1 MRIAYV
7 CADPGVP
14 VFGYKGSSIHVQ
26 EVLSTLLRFGAKV
39 KLFASRIG
47 GEVPKGLQ
55 KVEVHKLPVF
65 NGDREESVLYS
76 NNILRQKLEQAGPFD
91 LVYERYSLW
100 SFSAMEHAKSLNCA
114 SLLEVNSPLIEEQIQ
129 YRELRDPQL
138 AKRMAER
145 VFRATKVLIA
155 VSNEVAAYLSRYVC
169 TYGKVYVV
177 PNGVNPNRFS
187 NNHKAATPASD
198 ETFIVGFVG
207 TLKPW
212 HGLHILVEAFNH
224 LQDKA
229 PNTRLMIVGDG
240 PERSELLKKLK
251 EKDLLRLTEITGT
264 VAASEV
270 PGLLSS
276 MDVAVA
282 PYPPLAHFYFSPL
295 KVYEYMAAGLPVVAS
310 RIGQLAELIQ
320 DGENGILVPPGD
332 PVTLARA
339 LGKLYRNPLLCK
351 RLGTKARQT
360 VLESHTWDAT
370 VEHMLNLSRV
380 GTFPKSKVRSSGGEI
395 I

>member
-26 EVLSTLLRFGAKV
+26 EVLYTLLRFGAKI
-39 KLFASRIG
+39 KLFASRID
-47 GEVPKGLQ
+47 GEIPRDLQ
-55 KVEVHKLPVF
+55 KIEIHTLPVF
-65 NGDREESVLYS
+65 NGDREESVLSS

-100 SFSAMEHAKSLNCA
+100 SFSAMEYAKSLNCA

-129 YRELRDPQL
+129 YRELPDPQL
-138 AKRMAER
+138 AERVAER
-145 VFRATKVLIA
+145 VFRAAKVLIA
-155 VSNEVAAYLSRYVC
+155 VSNEIAAYLSHYVC
-169 TYGKVYVV
+169 TYGKVHVV
-177 PNGVNPNRFS
+177 PNGVNPNRFP
-187 NNHKAATPASD
+187 NNHKAARRASD

-224 LQDKA
+224 LQDKV

-240 PERSELLKKLK
+240 PERSELVKKLK
-251 EKDLLRLTEITGT
+251 EKGLLPLTEITGT
-264 VAASEV
+264 VAPSEV
-270 PGLLSS
+270 PGMLSS

-282 PYPPLAHFYFSPL
+282 PYPLLAHFYFSPL

-310 RIGQLAELIQ
+310 SIGQLAELIQ

-332 PVTLARA
+332 PVALAGA
-339 LGKLYRNPLLCK
+339 LDKLYRNPLLCK

-370 VEHMLNLSRV
+370 VEYILNLSGA
-380 GTFPKSKVRSSGGEI
+380 GTFPKSKVRSSGGDI

>member
-1 MRIAYV
+1 VRIAYV

-14 VFGYKGSSIHVQ
+14 VFGHKGSSIHVQ
-26 EVLSTLLRFGAKV
+26 EVLSTLLRLGAKV
-39 KLFASRIG
+39 KLFASRVG

-55 KVEVHKLPVF
+55 NIEIHTLPAF
-65 NGDREESVLYS
+65 NGDREDSVLSS
-76 NNILRQKLEQAGPFD
+76 NNILRRKLEQAGPFD

-100 SFSAMEHAKSLNCA
+100 SFSAMEYAKSLNCA
-114 SLLEVNSPLIEEQIQ
+114 SVLEVNSPLIEEQIQ
-129 YRELRDPQL
+129 YRELSDPQL
-138 AKRMAER
+138 AERIAER

-155 VSNEVAAYLSRYVC
+155 VSNEVAAYLSCYVC
-169 TYGKVYVV
+169 TYGKVHVV
-177 PNGVNPNRFS
+177 PNGVNPKRFS
-187 NNHKAATPASD
+187 NNYKAARSESD

-224 LQDKA
+224 LQDKV
-229 PNTRLMIVGDG
+229 PNTRLMIVGNG
-240 PERSELLKKLK
+240 PERSELVKKLK
-251 EKDLLRLTEITGT
+251 EKDLLHLTEITGA
-264 VAASEV
+264 VAPSKV

-282 PYPPLAHFYFSPL
+282 PYPALAHFYFSPL

-310 RIGQLAELIQ
+310 RIGQVAELIQ
-320 DGENGILVPPGD
+320 DGESGILVPPGD
-332 PVTLARA
+332 PVAIAEA
-339 LGKLYRNPLLCK
+339 LDKLYRDPLLCK

-370 VEHMLNLSRV
+370 VEHMLNLSGV
-380 GTFPKSKVRSSGGEI
+380 GTFRKSKVRSIGGEI

>member
-7 CADPGVP
+7 CADRGVP

-26 EVLSTLLRFGAKV
+26 EVLSTLIRFGAKV

-47 GEVPKGLQ
+47 GEVPKGLED
-55 KVEVHKLPVF
+55 VEVHKLPSF

-76 NNILRQKLEQAGPFD
+76 NDIMRQELEQAGPFD

-100 SFSAMEHAKSLNCA
+100 SFSAMEYAKSLHTA

-129 YRELRDPQL
+129 YRKLPDRHL
-138 AKRMAER
+138 AERMAER
-145 VFRATKVLIA
+145 VFRAARVLIA
-155 VSNEVAAYLSRYVC
+155 VSNEVAAYLNRYAC
-169 TYGKVYVV
+169 TSGKVHVV
-177 PNGVNPNRFS
+177 PNGVNANRFP
-187 NNHKAATPASD
+187 NNHKADRPAFDATF
-198 ETFIVGFVG
+198 TVGFVG

-224 LQDKA
+224 LHDKV
-229 PNTRLMIVGDG
+229 PNARLIIVGDG
-240 PERSELLKKLK
+240 PERSEIVKRLKDKNLLC
-251 EKDLLRLTEITGT
+251 LTEITGT
-264 VAASEV
+264 VAPSEV

-282 PYPPLAHFYFSPL
+282 PYPPLTHFYFSPL

-310 RIGQLAELIQ
+310 RIGQLTELIQ
-320 DGENGILVPPGD
+320 DGKNGILVPPGD
-332 PVTLARA
+332 PQASARA
-339 LGKLYRNPLLCK
+339 LDKLYRDPLLCK

-370 VEHMLNLSRV
+370 VEHMLNLSGV
-380 GTFPKSKVRSSGGEI
+380 KILPKSKVGGDDDI